1 MLKVPSVTM
10 NGGSLMRVTSK
21 PLRSPNSAVTAHG
34 QWSLPRRALRNGHRV
49 NSDITTTSVSSARP
63 ALVTPAANQCHKWA
77 HMAGSGIPAAARLA
91 QRLRLILPPD
101 LHRRHHTPPH
111 DSHYCTASGWLNGPL
126 DSLLKR
132 WR

>member
-1 MLKVPSVTM
+1 VHWA
-10 NGGSLMRVTSK
+10 GDSL
-21 PLRSPNSAVTAHG
+21 
-34 QWSLPRRALRNGHRV
+34 ALRPFREHHDEPRAMTRHDFIETNGAV
-49 NSDITTTSVSSARP
+49 CLASVPVLAATVAWRLEGWLHALLWFSALG
-63 ALVTPAANQCHKWA
+63 ALLSNQCHKWA
-77 HMAGSGIPAAARLA
+77 HMAGGGVSPAVRLA

-126 DSLLKR
+126 DALLRR